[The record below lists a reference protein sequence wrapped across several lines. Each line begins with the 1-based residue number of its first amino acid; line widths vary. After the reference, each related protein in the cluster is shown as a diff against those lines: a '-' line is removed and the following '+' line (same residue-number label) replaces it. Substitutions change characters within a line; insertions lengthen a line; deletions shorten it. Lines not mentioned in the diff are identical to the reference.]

1 MPPWHR
7 QAQKA
12 FINQYSSTNIK
23 QLGMKKKT
31 YQMPSTKTFI
41 LRQQNSLLAGS
52 GDQNATRDNEEYG
65 PAITDDW
72 G

>member
-1 MPPWHR
+1 
-7 QAQKA
+7 
-12 FINQYSSTNIK
+12 
-23 QLGMKKKT
+23 MKKKT
-31 YQMPSTKTFI
+31 YQMPSMNTFI

-65 PAITDDW
+65 EAITGDW